1 VARSARPAG
10 ALDELGRAIEV
21 ITGRAPAAESLAQFA
36 KYLDLLITWNRTHHL
51 TSYRTP
57 HEVVRGLFIDSLLF
71 LPVLPPRPVRVIDI
85 GAGPGIPGIPLRL
98 VDPGIRVTLVES
110 RRKPV
115 SFLAALKREL
125 LLNDV
130 EVVHGRAESEDLKY
144 KGEYDCALVRGV
156 RLDDALRSTALGYL
170 KAGGRLICGAA
181 PVDAAGSNELAGSE
195 GQFQEVT
202 YPVLGYRRRFIIVP
216 G

>member
-10 ALDELGRAIEV
+10 ALDELRRAIEI
-21 ITGRAPAAESLAQFA
+21 ITARAPTAELLARFA

-85 GAGPGIPGIPLRL
+85 GAGPGIPGVPLRL
-98 VDPGIRVTLVES
+98 VDPGIRMTLVES

-115 SFLAALKREL
+115 SFLGALKREL
-125 LLNDV
+125 ALDDV
-130 EVVHGRAESEDLKY
+130 EVVHGRAESEVVKY
-144 KGEYDCALVRGV
+144 KGEYDCVLIRGV
-156 RLDDALRSTALGYL
+156 RVDDALRSTALEYL
-170 KAGGRLICGAA
+170 KAGGRLVCGA
-181 PVDAAGSNELAGSE
+181 PPGHAAGSEALADSE
-195 GQFQEVT
+195 GRIQEVT
-202 YPVLGYRRRFIIVP
+202 YPALGYRRRFIIVST
-216 G
+216 